1 MPSFGTLKADTLTH
15 STAGSVDTN
24 FVVNGSAKV
33 WVHFTGVSSTA
44 IRDSL
49 NASSLTDLATG
60 STRATFTNA
69 MGNNDYSATGYTNF
83 DATTGESAFDADIS
97 GRGFGLVG
105 RATTTIQH
113 YAYSIDSAVNDIQI
127 IGDLA

>member
-1 MPSFGTLKADTLTH
+1 MTSVLN
-15 STAGSVDTN
+15 VDTIADKAGTGP
-24 FVVNGSAKV
+24 VELTKQQAAKV
-33 WVHFTGVSSTA
+33 WTHFTAVSSTA

-49 NASSLTDLATG
+49 NTSSLTDLTTG
-60 STRATFTNA
+60 STRATFTSA
-69 MGNNDYSATGYTNF
+69 MSNNDYSATGYTNF

-113 YAYSIDSAVNDIQI
+113 YSYTIDSAVNDIQI

>member
-1 MPSFGTLKADTLTH
+1 MTSFGTLKADTLTH
-15 STAGSVDTN
+15 STAGSLATN
-24 FVVNGSAKV
+24 FVVEGSAKA
-33 WVHFTGVSSTA
+33 WTHFTAVSSTA

-49 NASSLTDLATG
+49 NTSSLTDLTTG
-60 STRATFTNA
+60 STRATFTSA

-83 DATTGESAFDADIS
+83 DATTGEGAFDADIS

-113 YAYSIDSAVNDIQI
+113 YSYTIDSAVNDIQI

>member
-1 MPSFGTLKADTLTH
+1 MTSVLN
-15 STAGSVDTN
+15 VDTIADKAGTGP
-24 FVVNGSAKV
+24 VELTKQQAAKA
-33 WVHFTGVSSTA
+33 WTHFTGVSSTA
-44 IRDSL
+44 IRDSF
-49 NASSLTDLATG
+49 NTSSLTDLATG

>member
-1 MPSFGTLKADTLTH
+1 MASELRVNTLKDA
-15 STAGSVDTN
+15 AGNNSIATS
-24 FVVNGSAKV
+24 FVAGGSAKV

-49 NASSLTDLATG
+49 NTSSLADLATG
-60 STRATFTNA
+60 STRATFTSA
-69 MGNNDYSATGYTNF
+69 MDNNDYAATGYSNF
-83 DATTGESAFDADIS
+83 DATTGEGAFDADIS

>member
-1 MPSFGTLKADTLTH
+1 MALTNLTKGTVV
-15 STAGSVDTN
+15 GSEG
-24 FVVNGSAKV
+24 GSATTNLAQGLAKA
-33 WVHFTGVSSTA
+33 WTHFTGGSSTT
-44 IRDSL
+44 IRDSF
-49 NASSLTDLATG
+49 NTSSLTDLTTG
-60 STRATFTNA
+60 STRATFTSA

-83 DATTGESAFDADIS
+83 DATTGEGAFDADIS

-113 YAYSIDSAVNDIQI
+113 YSYTIDSAVNDIQI

>member
-1 MPSFGTLKADTLTH
+1 MALTNLTKGTVV
-15 STAGSVDTN
+15 GSEGGSATTN
-24 FVVNGSAKV
+24 LAQGLAKV
-33 WVHFTGVSSTA
+33 WIHFTGVSSTA
-44 IRDSL
+44 IRDSF
-49 NASSLTDLATG
+49 NTSSLTDLATG

-83 DATTGESAFDADIS
+83 DATTGEGAFDADIS

-113 YAYSIDSAVNDIQI
+113 YSYAIDSAVNDILI